1 MTLRVWATWLPSA
14 LFLLQAT
21 GCWSLSGPH
30 TVRGTVGG
38 SLSVQCRYEEE
49 KFRENNKYWCE
60 SPCLRLLKKK
70 IVETTRSERE
80 VRNGRVSIRDH
91 PANLTFIVTLERL
104 TKRDEGKYW
113 CAIDASLS
121 QRILDPKFEVEVIVS
136 PAPTPTRKIFTS
148 TLGPPS
154 SSLPATTLLY
164 TTRPE
169 TPDPHQHPR
178 WGDLCMWK
186 AEDTPFSWAWGPPEP
201 PGLMAA
207 LPRVHSPNP
216 QGQLLAGEGP
226 AQQRPLPAPGLPEAA
241 PVPEHAGG
249 CPLGEQAS
257 AGLCNGWAASF

>member
-178 WGDLCMWK
+178 ALLSSVHFLLLVFLKLPLFLSMLGAVLWVNRPQRGSAMG
-186 AEDTPFSWAWGPPEP
+186 GPP
-201 PGLMAA
+201 
-207 LPRVHSPNP
+207 HSEN
-216 QGQLLAGEGP
+216 Q
-226 AQQRPLPAPGLPEAA
+226 
-241 PVPEHAGG
+241 
-249 CPLGEQAS
+249 
-257 AGLCNGWAASF
+257 